1 MSMARATRRSGLV
14 FLLLGMIGGAFF
26 WATDPR
32 WGPQVH
38 RSPVGPLDWRHWLF
52 VLRGASDNVIDAVNQ
67 TTMSTLVGMAGS
79 LALVVVGLWLLTR
92 RSSSA

>member
-14 FLLLGMIGGAFF
+14 FLLLGMIGGVFF

-38 RSPVGPLDWRHWLF
+38 RLPIGPLDWRRWLF
-52 VLRGASDNVIDAVNQ
+52 GLRGASDKVIDAVNQ
-67 TTMSTLVGMAGS
+67 TMIRTVVGMMGS